1 MYSLDTE
8 STSSRDIW
16 VRAFSQT
23 APIAFGYIP
32 VGLAYGVLAGK
43 MGLSTANTIL
53 MSLLVY
59 AGSSQLIAV
68 SLFAAAAAPASIIL
82 TTFVVNLRHL
92 LMSAALSPHMGSWR
106 KSALALFSYELTD
119 ETFAVHATRFAQGRM
134 NVAETFRIN
143 MIAQTSW
150 VLGTILGVLASGLI
164 TDVRPV
170 GLDYALPA
178 MFIALLVAQLKQP
191 SHVVAALAGGGSA
204 LVMKLAGMS
213 QWETILATLAG
224 ATLGMLAQSRW
235 NSVKQEGR

>member
-1 MYSLDTE
+1 MQNEPL
-8 STSSRDIW
+8 SSRDIW
-16 VRAFSQT
+16 IRAFSQT
-23 APIAFGYIP
+23 APIIFGYIP

-59 AGSSQLIAV
+59 AGSAQLIAV
-68 SLFAAAAAPASIIL
+68 GLFAASAAPAGIIL

-92 LMSAALSPHMGSWR
+92 LMSAALSPHLGSWR
-106 KSALALFSYELTD
+106 KSALALFSFELTD
-119 ETFAVHATRFAQGRM
+119 ETFAVHAARFAKGR
-134 NVAETFRIN
+134 VHAGETFRIN
-143 MIAQTSW
+143 LIAQSSW
-150 VLGTILGVLASGLI
+150 VVGTILGVLASGLI

-191 SHVVAALAGGGSA
+191 SHVAAAVVGGAAALG
-204 LVMKLAGMS
+204 MKLAGMQ

-224 ATLGMLAQSRW
+224 ATLGMFVESRL
-235 NSVKQEGR
+235 SSKKRTVQ